1 MVMKATQFKSLLAGL
16 ASLTPLQRKK
26 LADALSPAA
35 SLEPQSRSIERLQ
48 PSACPHCQS
57 DQVVRNGVCDG
68 LQRYRC
74 RGCSKSFNATTGT
87 PLSRLRGKEQFDAF
101 ADCMRQGLSVRAA
114 AAKVGLTVDKAFRW
128 RHRFLQSVVA
138 HQPKGVA
145 GMLEVD
151 ETYFRE
157 SQKGSRKL
165 TRPARYS
172 GGRAKGAGR
181 KAGDWVPVLVGRVR
195 GQPYTVDK
203 VLAKLN
209 GVEVSAAL
217 KDAVQ
222 PGETVV
228 CTDGHSAFLRLDKAL
243 GVETRYFV
251 AGYHGHTNKTFH
263 VQTAN
268 NYHEQ
273 LKTWIQRGLRG
284 VATKYLPSYL
294 AWHRLMTW
302 NKTGLATFDVLRS
315 ALGQQVINT

>member
-1 MVMKATQFKSLLAGL
+1 MKATQFKALLDSL
-16 ASLTPLQRKK
+16 ASLTPTQRKK
-26 LADALSPAA
+26 LALVLNPKAA
-35 SLEPQSRSIERLQ
+35 PIPPSKAIESLQ
-48 PSACPHCQS
+48 PQVCPHCRGGLL
-57 DQVVRNGVCDG
+57 VRNGVRNG
-68 LQRYRC
+68 QQRYLC
-74 RGCSKSFNATTGT
+74 RGCSKTFNATSGT
-87 PLSRLRGKEQFDAF
+87 PLSRLRDKEQFDAY

-128 RHRFLQSVVA
+128 RHRFLQSVVP

-165 TRPARYS
+165 TRPARYR

-181 KAGDWVPVLVGRVR
+181 KAADWVTVLVGRVR

-203 VLAKLN
+203 VLPKLN
-209 GVEVSAAL
+209 GVEVTAAL
-217 KDAVQ
+217 REAVK

-228 CTDGHSAFLRLDKAL
+228 CTDGHSAFLRLDKSL

-251 AGYHGHTNKTFH
+251 ASYHGHTNKTFH

-284 VATKYLPSYL
+284 VASKNLPNYL

-302 NKTGLATFDVLRS
+302 NKAGLTSFDVLRS

>member
-1 MVMKATQFKSLLAGL
+1 MKATQFKSLLAGV
-16 ASLTPLQRKK
+16 ASLTPSQRKK
-26 LADALSPAA
+26 LADALSPTAPPVLRA
-35 SLEPQSRSIERLQ
+35 RSMDALQ
-48 PSACPHCQS
+48 PHACPHCLGEKM
-57 DQVVRNGVCDG
+57 VRNGVCDG
-68 LQRYRC
+68 LQRYLC
-74 RGCSKSFNATTGT
+74 RSCSRTFNATTGT
-87 PLSRLRGKEQFDAF
+87 PLSRLRDKGQFDAY

-114 AAKVGLTVDKAFRW
+114 AARVGLSVDKAFRW
-128 RHRFLQSVVA
+128 RHRLLQSVVP
-138 HQPKGVA
+138 HQPKGVV

-209 GVEVSAAL
+209 GVEVTAAL
-217 KDAVQ
+217 KDAVK

-228 CTDGHSAFLRLDKAL
+228 CTDGHSAFLRLHTSL
-243 GVETRYFV
+243 GVETKYFV

-273 LKTWIQRGLRG
+273 LKTWIQRGMRG
-284 VATKYLPSYL
+284 VATKYLPNYL

-302 NKTGLATFDVLRS
+302 NKAGLTSFDVLRS